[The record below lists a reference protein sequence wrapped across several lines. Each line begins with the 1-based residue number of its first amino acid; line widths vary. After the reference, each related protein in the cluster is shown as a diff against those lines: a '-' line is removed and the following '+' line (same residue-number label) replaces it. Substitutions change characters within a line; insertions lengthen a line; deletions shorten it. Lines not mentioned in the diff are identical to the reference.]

1 MNIVK
6 KLELSLVLAALLAGG
21 NIFAAEDVTEEATQ
35 DVVEEQA
42 AQEGADVTAAVDPTS
57 AQWAFQFA
65 YQQTPDWHRDT
76 LSNGQTRPEGLDNFF
91 QFRLVAPFVF
101 DTWTLLP
108 RVTIR
113 HYEAPNGESGWGN
126 TEIFGLIMP
135 KSWDWG
141 SGRVGI
147 GPLITLPGDEEV
159 ARDEFGYGIAGALVN
174 GSGKWFYGV
183 LVTQTWRAVDRANL
197 PLDQS
202 DTNPLGIAP
211 ILTYQLGGGW
221 YLSNGDMVIQYD
233 WSGGDVYM
241 PLAIRI
247 GKVVP
252 ASKGVWNVYFEYKT
266 ALIYENWQGAAEEN
280 TFRVNITRQIP
291 SF

>member
-1 MNIVK
+1 
-6 KLELSLVLAALLAGG
+6 
-21 NIFAAEDVTEEATQ
+21 
-35 DVVEEQA
+35 
-42 AQEGADVTAAVDPTS
+42 
-57 AQWAFQFA
+57 
-65 YQQTPDWHRDT
+65 
-76 LSNGQTRPEGLDNFF
+76 
-91 QFRLVAPFVF
+91 
-101 DTWTLLP
+101 
-108 RVTIR
+108 
-113 HYEAPNGESGWGN
+113 
-126 TEIFGLIMP
+126 MP
-135 KSWDWG
+135 KAWDWG
-141 SGRVGI
+141 SGRVGV

-211 ILTYQLGGGW
+211 ILSYQLGGGW
-221 YLSNGDMVIQYD
+221 YISNGDMVIQYD

-241 PLAIRI
+241 PLAVRI
-247 GKVVP
+247 GKVLP
-252 ASKGVWNVYFEYKT
+252 ASKGAWNVYFEYKT

-291 SF
+291 GF